1 MPAGSN
7 VMWVTLRK
15 RAANKADLRNQADRK
30 LCRWRCKVRTM
41 AGPMARIAQL
51 SLGPLYDDRIKRDPR
66 GGPSESRNW

>member
-51 SLGPLYDDRIKRDPR
+51 SLGPLY
-66 GGPSESRNW
+66 